1 VPAILDR
8 GPMSGELRTI
18 DDLDVEGRRVLLRA
32 DFNVPVTAA
41 SAGVP
46 VRVVDDTRIRA
57 ALSTI
62 DELGRR
68 GARVVLIS
76 HLGRPRGPDPALSM
90 RPVADRLGKL
100 TGASVPLAP
109 AVIGPAVREVT
120 ERLEP
125 GQMLMLENVRFEV
138 GETRNDPAL
147 ASALAELAD
156 LYVNDAFACAHRA
169 HASTCGVGH
178 LLPAAAGRLMEREVH
193 ALSAIVERPARPLVA
208 ILGGATMGDKIGIVR
223 RLLELADMVCIGG
236 GMSFPFLAALGH
248 SVGRSLCP
256 REDVERARM
265 ALGAAAGSNDRLVL
279 PKDLLLARWAE
290 DVAAVTRA
298 LDGVDVPD
306 GWMGLYIGAK
316 TADWYATRIA
326 AATTVF
332 WNGPVGRFELPQF
345 AAGTRAIADAV
356 ASTSATT
363 VVGGGE
369 TSQALRRFGLQDR
382 VNHLSN
388 AGGAMLALLEGRQLP
403 GLQVLMARRAGRRA
417 ARSARCDTPLAGR
430 AEPV

>member
-1 VPAILDR
+1 
-8 GPMSGELRTI
+8 MSGELRTI

-90 RPVADRLGKL
+90 RPVADRVGKL

-125 GQMLMLENVRFEV
+125 GQMLMLENVRFEA

-178 LLPAAAGRLMEREVH
+178 LLPGAAGRLMEREVH
-193 ALSAIVERPARPLVA
+193 ALSAIVERPARPLLA

-236 GMSFPFLAALGH
+236 GMCFPFLAARGH

-306 GWMGLYIGAK
+306 GWMGLDIGAK
-316 TADWYATRIA
+316 TADWYAARIA

-369 TSQALRRFGLQDR
+369 TSQALRRFRLQDR
-382 VNHLSN
+382 VNHLSS

-403 GLQVLMARRAGRRA
+403 GLQVLMARPAGRRA